1 MLEIIV
7 SRKSVVL
14 GFVASLIVIN
24 FASWVD
30 DYFMDDMVFAK
41 HELRSGHFLV
51 PVDFDRGNMSETDMD
66 GLTVYVANYDEI
78 NSYYYNPGSC
88 YDFMV
93 ERTELIGDG
102 IKEGFKPKR

>member
-1 MLEIIV
+1 
-7 SRKSVVL
+7 
-14 GFVASLIVIN
+14 
-24 FASWVD
+24 
-30 DYFMDDMVFAK
+30 
-41 HELRSGHFLV
+41 
-51 PVDFDRGNMSETDMD
+51 MD